1 MKGGRMKKIILTLCF
16 LINFSILMAV
26 EDFIPMLPLLPAIPT
41 DKIDQGENGEL
52 IVRKLISSGILEVE
66 LTAEVIVP
74 LEVISDVHI
83 KALVVDNEN
92 LEIPFEVE
100 LNRKPE
106 AAGIYRLN
114 FSKTALDIDDD
125 GVIDTE
131 IFASKNI
138 DNKKIKDNYIK
149 ITGKNISKE
158 GTHKKRV
165 YITVEVN
172 D

>member
-1 MKGGRMKKIILTLCF
+1 MKKLISAFCF
-16 LINFSILMAV
+16 LINFNILIAV
-26 EDFIPMLPLLPAIPT
+26 GESVPTIPLLPAIPS
-41 DKIDQGENGEL
+41 DKVEQGENAETT
-52 IVRKLISSGILEVE
+52 VRRLISSGILDVVLEADV
-66 LTAEVIVP
+66 VVP

-83 KALVVDNEN
+83 KALIVDDEN

-100 LNRKPE
+100 LNKKPE
-106 AAGIYRLN
+106 AAGIYKLN
-114 FSKTALDIDDD
+114 FSKTSLDLDDD
-125 GVIDTE
+125 GVMDTE

-138 DNKKIKDNYIK
+138 DSKRIKDNYVK

>member
-1 MKGGRMKKIILTLCF
+1 MKKIILTLCF
-16 LINFSILMAV
+16 LINFSILIAV
-26 EDFIPMLPLLPAIPT
+26 EGLIPMLPLIPAIPT
-41 DKIDQGENGEL
+41 DKIEQGENGE
-52 IVRKLISSGILEVE
+52 IIRKLISSGILEVE
-66 LTAEVIVP
+66 LKAEVIVP

-83 KALVVDNEN
+83 KALVIDDEN

-100 LNRKPE
+100 LNKNPE
-106 AAGIYRLN
+106 VAGIYRLN
-114 FSKTALDIDDD
+114 FSKTALDIDED

-138 DNKKIKDNYIK
+138 ENKKIKDNYVK

>member
-1 MKGGRMKKIILTLCF
+1 MKKIILTLCF
-16 LINFSILMAV
+16 LINFNVLTAAQES
-26 EDFIPMLPLLPAIPT
+26 IPMIPLLPAIPT
-41 DKIDQGENGEL
+41 DKIEQVENGDP
-52 IVRKLISSGILEVE
+52 IVRKLISSGILEIE
-66 LTAEVIVP
+66 LKAEVIVP

-83 KALVVDNEN
+83 KALVIDDEN
-92 LEIPFEVE
+92 LKIPFEVE

-125 GVIDTE
+125 GIIDTE

-138 DNKKIKDNYIK
+138 DSKNIKDNYVK

>member
-1 MKGGRMKKIILTLCF
+1 MRKKNLTFYLF
-16 LINFSILMAV
+16 INFSFLMAI
-26 EDFIPMLPLLPAIPT
+26 EGSIPLFPLLPSSPI
-41 DKIDQGENGEL
+41 DKVEEGENGKPS
-52 IVRKLISSGILEVE
+52 VRKLISSGVLEVD
-66 LTAEVIVP
+66 LKAEVIVP

-83 KALVVDNEN
+83 KALVVDDEN

-100 LNRKPE
+100 LSRKPE

-114 FSKTALDIDDD
+114 FSKTSLDIDDD
-125 GVIDTE
+125 GVVDTE

-138 DNKKIKDNYIK
+138 DNKKIKDNYVK

>member
-1 MKGGRMKKIILTLCF
+1 MKKIILTLCF

-26 EDFIPMLPLLPAIPT
+26 EGLIPMLPLLPAIPT
-41 DKIDQGENGEL
+41 DKIEQGENGEP

-66 LTAEVIVP
+66 LKAEVIVP

-83 KALVVDNEN
+83 KALVVDDEN

-138 DNKKIKDNYIK
+138 DNKKVKDNYVK

>member
-1 MKGGRMKKIILTLCF
+1 MKKIILTLCF
-16 LINFSILMAV
+16 LINFSVLIAV
-26 EDFIPMLPLLPAIPT
+26 EGLIPMLPLIPAIPT
-41 DKIDQGENGEL
+41 DKIEQGENGE
-52 IVRKLISSGILEVE
+52 IIRKLISSGILEVE
-66 LTAEVIVP
+66 LKAEVIVP

-83 KALVVDNEN
+83 KALVIDDEN

-100 LNRKPE
+100 LNKKPE
-106 AAGIYRLN
+106 VAGIYRLN
-114 FSKTALDIDDD
+114 FSKTALDIDED

-138 DNKKIKDNYIK
+138 ENKKIKDNYVK

>member
-1 MKGGRMKKIILTLCF
+1 MKKIILTLCF
-16 LINFSILMAV
+16 LINFSVLIVAQ
-26 EDFIPMLPLLPAIPT
+26 ESIPMIPMLPAIPT
-41 DKIDQGENGEL
+41 DKIEQVENGKP
-52 IVRKLISSGILEVE
+52 IIRKLINSGVLEVSLE
-66 LTAEVIVP
+66 AEVIVP

-114 FSKTALDIDDD
+114 FSKTTLDIDDD

-138 DNKKIKDNYIK
+138 DSKNIKDNYVK

>member
-1 MKGGRMKKIILTLCF
+1 MKKIILTLCF

-26 EDFIPMLPLLPAIPT
+26 EGFIPMLPLLPAIPT
-41 DKIDQGENGEL
+41 DKVEQGENGEP
-52 IVRKLISSGILEVE
+52 IIRKLISSGILEVE
-66 LTAEVIVP
+66 LKAEVIVP

-83 KALVVDNEN
+83 KALVVDDEN

-131 IFASKNI
+131 IFTSKNI
-138 DNKKIKDNYIK
+138 DNKKVKDNYVK